1 MLTGA
6 EEILAALSLGL
17 SLSLPP
23 TLSLFLSLRVCL
35 IFSGAHERGGDAGQ
49 GEGKGGDGKRG
60 DGKGGDGKGGDGKGG
75 DGKRGD
81 GKATER

>member
-23 TLSLFLSLRVCL
+23 TLSL

-49 GEGKGGDGKRG
+49 GEGKGGEGKR
-60 DGKGGDGKGGDGKGG
+60 GDGKGGDGKGG